1 MTMAKGTGVTK
12 DKDMDKGT
20 GKCKDTAE
28 MFGIEIIIIRPCFLV
43 VMDPLPTEQEII
55 SDTSPFIPN
64 MNIQFIMWIIATIS
78 YPTSV
83 AYYTIYFTPL
93 HYSRASFHKNLQL
106 SGKTTFPDASIEFVI
121 KFCKISDNEACNA
134 ASRGASS
141 TMGEFSL
148 DSLF

>member
-1 MTMAKGTGVTK
+1 MDKGTTKGTTKGTGVTK
-12 DKDMDKGT
+12 DKY
-20 GKCKDTAE
+20 TAA

-64 MNIQFIMWIIATIS
+64 MNIRSIMWIIATIS

-83 AYYTIYFTPL
+83 VYYTIYFTPL
-93 HYSRASFHKNLQL
+93 HYSRASFHKSVQL

-141 TMGEFSL
+141 TIGEFSF